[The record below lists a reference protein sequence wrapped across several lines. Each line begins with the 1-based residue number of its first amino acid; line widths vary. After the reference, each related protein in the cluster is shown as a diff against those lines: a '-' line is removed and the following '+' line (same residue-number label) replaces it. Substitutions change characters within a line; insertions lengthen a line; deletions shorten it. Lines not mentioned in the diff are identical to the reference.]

1 MERISM
7 ADEVSHADIYRALG
21 ILEGKLDAM
30 NTALTQK
37 HSDISAAFG
46 RISELEKSVA
56 KWAGI
61 ALAAS
66 VIIPLVIT
74 ALGPKIHIG
83 AHPPAPPAAVYP
95 QR

>member
-1 MERISM
+1 M

-83 AHPPAPPAAVYP
+83 APPAPPAAIYP

>member
-1 MERISM
+1 M
-7 ADEVSHADIYRALG
+7 ADDVSHGDIYRALG

-30 NTALTQK
+30 NTTLSQK
-37 HSDISAAFG
+37 HADIGDAFK
-46 RISELEKSVA
+46 RIGELEKSVA

-66 VIIPLVIT
+66 IIIPLVVT
-74 ALGPKIHIG
+74 AAAPRLHFSE
-83 AHPPAPPAAVYP
+83 PPAEAR